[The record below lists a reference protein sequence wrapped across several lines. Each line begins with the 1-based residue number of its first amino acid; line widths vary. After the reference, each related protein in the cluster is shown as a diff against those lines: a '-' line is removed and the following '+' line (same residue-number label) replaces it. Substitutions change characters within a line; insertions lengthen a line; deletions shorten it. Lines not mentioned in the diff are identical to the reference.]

1 MDKRISK
8 KGYQYLGKMLLKY
21 LPLIVI
27 IMLLSGLDS
36 FAYTYVPLFIQFI
49 FSALSDPVPSS
60 NLPLWISDIFLKG
73 DTIIKVVVYAAIGL
87 ALYQLLR
94 GILKFVAGIYR
105 QTIGQTISRDI
116 RKSLYEHIQT
126 LPYSYHNN
134 SDTGDLIQRCTSDID
149 VIQNFLCQQLPEI
162 ISVFAILFS
171 SLYQMSRINGKLT
184 LVSTIIIPV
193 AFISSF
199 IYCRYVEKKYEKIE
213 ESESELMTIM
223 QENIGNVRVVK
234 AFANE
239 YFELK
244 RFEKQNRDYA
254 TKNLKLQKTSALFWG
269 IGDATTMAQ
278 LMLTMIVSINLVR
291 SGDTSMTIANITAII
306 TLVGS
311 YIWPVRGLG
320 RMIADMGK
328 CSVSGGRIKDILN
341 LNSEFDEDG
350 VLEPI
355 IEGGI
360 TFNNVSFKFDDANN
374 LLLKNL
380 NLDIKPGETIA
391 IVGKTGSGKSTI
403 AKILTRL
410 MDYQDGEILIDNTP
424 IRNIRKQYLRS
435 QIGLILQ
442 DTFLYS
448 RSVYDNIAITKVNAT
463 FDEVKKAAK
472 TSAVHQD
479 IINFEKGYDTIVG
492 EKGATLS
499 GGQKQRVA
507 IARMLL
513 KDKPIVIF
521 DDSLSAVD
529 TETDRLIRK
538 ALKES
543 NIQSTVIIITHR
555 ITTAKQADRIVVLDN
570 ETISDVGTHEELS
583 VRPGLYKKMW
593 DIQKKLEDEFKRV
606 LGEEVELH
614 E

>member
-1 MDKRISK
+1 MEKRISK
-8 KGYQYLGKMLLKY
+8 KGYRYLGKMLLKY
-21 LPLIVI
+21 LPLIII
-27 IMLLSGLDS
+27 IMFLSGLDS

-49 FSALSDPVPSS
+49 FSVLSDPIPSS
-60 NLPLWISDIFLKG
+60 NLPTWLTDVFLKG
-73 DTIIKVVVYAAIGL
+73 DTTVKIVVYAAVGL

-94 GILKFVAGIYR
+94 GILKFIAGVYR

-134 SDTGDLIQRCTSDID
+134 SDIGDLIQRCTSDID
-149 VIQNFLCQQLPEI
+149 IIQNFLCQQLPEI

-193 AFISSF
+193 AFASSF

-213 ESESELMTIM
+213 ESESDLMTIM

-239 YFELK
+239 HYELK

-278 LMLTMIVSINLVR
+278 LMLTMLVSINLVR
-291 SGDTSMTIANITAII
+291 SGDTSMSIANITAII

-328 CSVSGGRIKDILN
+328 CSVSGGRIKEILDIE
-341 LNSEFDEDG
+341 SEFNTDG
-350 VLEPI
+350 TLEPVI
-355 IEGGI
+355 KGGI
-360 TFNNVSFKFDDANN
+360 TFENVSFKFDDANN
-374 LLLKNL
+374 ILLKDL
-380 NLDIKPGETIA
+380 NLKVQPGETIA

-410 MDYQDGEILIDNTP
+410 VDYLEGQIYIDDVP
-424 IRNIRKQYLRS
+424 IRDIRKQYLRS

-448 RSVYDNIAITKVNAT
+448 RSVFDNIAITKIDASLE
-463 FDEVKKAAK
+463 EVTSAAK

-513 KDKPIVIF
+513 INKPIVIF

-529 TETDRLIRK
+529 TETDRLIRN
-538 ALKES
+538 ALKDS
-543 NIQSTVIIITHR
+543 NLKSTVIIITHR

-570 ETISDVGTHEELS
+570 ETISDVGTHEELAN
-583 VRPGLYKKMW
+583 RPGLYNKMW
-593 DIQKKLEDEFKRV
+593 EIQKKLEEEFKKV
-606 LGEEVELH
+606 LCEEVTSNE
-614 E
+614 

>member
-1 MDKRISK
+1 MEKRVSK

-21 LPLIVI
+21 LPLIII
-27 IMLLSGLDS
+27 IMVLSGLDS

-49 FSALSDPVPSS
+49 FSVLSDPLPSS
-60 NLPLWISDIFLKG
+60 NLPVWLTDIFLKG
-73 DTIIKVVVYAAIGL
+73 ETIVKIVVYAAIGL

-94 GILKFVAGIYR
+94 GILKFVSGVYR

-126 LPYSYHNN
+126 LPYNYHNN
-134 SDTGDLIQRCTSDID
+134 SDIGDLIQRCTSDID
-149 VIQNFLCQQLPEI
+149 IIQNFLCQQLPEI

-171 SLYQMSRINGKLT
+171 SLYQMSRINGELT
-184 LVSTIIIPV
+184 LISTIIIPI
-193 AFISSF
+193 AFTSSF
-199 IYCRYVEKKYEKIE
+199 VYCRYVEKKYEKIE
-213 ESESELMTIM
+213 ESESDLMTIM

-239 YFELK
+239 YYELK
-244 RFEKQNRDYA
+244 RFEKQNQDYA
-254 TKNLKLQKTSALFWG
+254 NKNLKLQKTSALFWG

-278 LMLTMIVSINLVR
+278 LLLTMLVSINLVR
-291 SGDTSMTIANITAII
+291 SGDTSMSLANITAII

-311 YIWPVRGLG
+311 YVWPVRGLG

-328 CSVSGGRIKDILN
+328 CAVSGGRIKEVLDIE
-341 LNSEFDEDG
+341 SEFVNDG
-350 VLEPI
+350 TLEPEI
-355 IEGGI
+355 KGGI
-360 TFNNVSFKFDDANN
+360 TFKNVSFKFDDANN
-374 LLLKNL
+374 VLLKNL
-380 NLDIKPGETIA
+380 NLNVKPGETIA

-410 MDYQDGEILIDNTP
+410 VDYQDGEILIDDVP
-424 IRNIRKQYLRS
+424 IRDIRKQYLRG

-442 DTFLYS
+442 DAFLYS
-448 RSVYDNIAITKVNAT
+448 RTVFDNIAITNTLASME
-463 FDEVKKAAK
+463 EVTNVAK

-479 IINFEKGYDTIVG
+479 IMNFEKGYDTIVG

-513 KDKPIVIF
+513 KEKPIIIF

-529 TETDRLIRK
+529 TETDRMIRK
-538 ALKES
+538 ALKEKNS
-543 NIQSTVIIITHR
+543 SSTVIIITHR

-570 ETISDVGTHEELS
+570 ETISDVGVHEELAS
-583 VRPGLYKKMW
+583 KPGLYQKMW
-593 DIQKKLEDEFKRV
+593 DIQKKLEEEFKKV
-606 LGEEVELH
+606 LGEEVTSYE
-614 E
+614 

>member
-1 MDKRISK
+1 MEKRISK
-8 KGYQYLGKMLLKY
+8 IGYKYLGKMLMKY
-21 LPLIVI
+21 LPLIII
-27 IMLLSGLDS
+27 IMLLSGVDS

-49 FSALSDPVPSS
+49 FSVLSDPIPSS
-60 NLPLWISDIFLKG
+60 NLPSWLTDLFMRGNETVKIVI
-73 DTIIKVVVYAAIGL
+73 YAAVGL
-87 ALYQLLR
+87 AMYQLLR
-94 GILKFVAGIYR
+94 GMLKFISGIYR

-134 SDTGDLIQRCTSDID
+134 SDIGDLIQRCTSDID

-171 SLYQMSRINGKLT
+171 SLYQMSRINGELT

-193 AFISSF
+193 AFTSSF
-199 IYCRYVEKKYEKIE
+199 IYCRYVENKYEKIE
-213 ESESELMTIM
+213 ECEADLMTIM

-239 YFELK
+239 YYELK
-244 RFEKQNRDYA
+244 RFEKQNREYA
-254 TKNLKLQKTSALFWG
+254 TKNLRLQKTSALFWG

-278 LMLTMIVSINLVR
+278 LMLTMLVSISLVR
-291 SGDTSMTIANITAII
+291 KGDPSMSIANITATI

-328 CSVSGGRIKDILN
+328 CSVSGGRIKEILDKD
-341 LNSEFDEDG
+341 SEFNIDG
-350 VLEPI
+350 EYEPNI
-355 IEGGI
+355 KGGI
-360 TFNNVSFKFDDANN
+360 TFENVSFKFDDANN
-374 LLLKNL
+374 VLLKNL
-380 NLDIKPGETIA
+380 NLKIKPGETIA

-410 MDYQDGEILIDNTP
+410 MDYQDGEILIDDVP
-424 IRNIRKQYLRS
+424 LRNIKKQYLRS

-448 RSVYDNIAITKVNAT
+448 RTVFENIAITKPDVSMEKVV
-463 FDEVKKAAK
+463 DVAK
-472 TSAVHQD
+472 TSAVHED
-479 IINFEKGYDTIVG
+479 IVNFEKGYDTIVG

-538 ALKES
+538 ALKET
-543 NIQSTVIIITHR
+543 NVKSTVIIITHR

-570 ETISDVGTHEELS
+570 ETISDVGTHNELAN
-583 VRPGLYKKMW
+583 RPGLYKKMW
-593 DIQKKLEDEFKRV
+593 DIQKKLEEEFIKI
-606 LGEEVELH
+606 LGEEVTSNE
-614 E
+614 

>member
-1 MDKRISK
+1 MEKRISK
-8 KGYQYLGKMLLKY
+8 KGYRYLGKMLLKY
-21 LPLIVI
+21 LPLIII
-27 IMLLSGLDS
+27 IMFLSGLDS

-49 FSALSDPVPSS
+49 FSVLSDPIPSS
-60 NLPLWISDIFLKG
+60 NLPTWLTDVFLKG
-73 DTIIKVVVYAAIGL
+73 DTTVKIVVYAAVGL

-94 GILKFVAGIYR
+94 GILKFIAGVYR

-134 SDTGDLIQRCTSDID
+134 SDIGDLIQRCTSDID
-149 VIQNFLCQQLPEI
+149 IIQNFLCQQLPEI

-193 AFISSF
+193 AFASSF

-213 ESESELMTIM
+213 ESESDLMTIM

-239 YFELK
+239 HYELK

-278 LMLTMIVSINLVR
+278 LMLTMLVSINLVR
-291 SGDTSMTIANITAII
+291 SGDTSMSIANITAII

-328 CSVSGGRIKDILN
+328 CSVSGGRIKEILDIE
-341 LNSEFDEDG
+341 SEFNTDG
-350 VLEPI
+350 TLEPVI
-355 IEGGI
+355 KGGI
-360 TFNNVSFKFDDANN
+360 TFENVSFKFDDANN
-374 LLLKNL
+374 ILLKDL
-380 NLDIKPGETIA
+380 NLKVQPGETIA

-410 MDYQDGEILIDNTP
+410 VDYQEGQIYIDDIP
-424 IRNIRKQYLRS
+424 IRDIRKQYLRS

-448 RSVYDNIAITKVNAT
+448 RSVFDNIAITKIDASLE
-463 FDEVKKAAK
+463 EVTSAAK

-513 KDKPIVIF
+513 INKPIVIF

-529 TETDRLIRK
+529 TETDRLIRN
-538 ALKES
+538 ALKDS
-543 NIQSTVIIITHR
+543 NLKSTVIIITHR

-570 ETISDVGTHEELS
+570 ETISDVGTHEELAN
-583 VRPGLYKKMW
+583 RPGLYNKMW
-593 DIQKKLEDEFKRV
+593 EIQKKLEEEFKKV
-606 LGEEVELH
+606 LCEEVTSNE
-614 E
+614 

>member
-21 LPLIVI
+21 LPLIII

-49 FSALSDPVPSS
+49 FSTLSDPVPTS
-60 NLPLWISDIFLKG
+60 NLPLWISNIFLQG
-73 DTIIKVVVYAAIGL
+73 NTIIKIVIYAAIGL

-94 GILKFVAGIYR
+94 GVLKFVSGIYR

-134 SDTGDLIQRCTSDID
+134 SDIGDLIQRCTSDID

-162 ISVFAILFS
+162 VSVFAILFS

-199 IYCRYVEKKYEKIE
+199 VYCRYVEKKYEKIE

-269 IGDATTMAQ
+269 LGDATTMAQ
-278 LMLTMIVSINLVR
+278 LMLTMIVSISLVR
-291 SGDTSMTIANITAII
+291 SGDNSMTIANITAII

-328 CSVSGGRIKDILN
+328 CSVSGGRIKEVLDI
-341 LNSEFDEDG
+341 NSEFVNDG
-350 VLEPI
+350 ILEPTI
-355 IEGGI
+355 DGKI
-360 TFNNVSFKFDDANN
+360 TFSNVSFKFDDTNN

-380 NLDIKPGETIA
+380 NLTIQPGETIA

-410 MDYQDGEILIDNTP
+410 MDYQDGEILIDDTP

-448 RSVYDNIAITKVNAT
+448 RSVFDNIAITNTSAS
-463 FDEVKKAAK
+463 FEEVKKAAT

-479 IINFEKGYDTIVG
+479 ILNFEKGYDTIVG

-543 NIQSTVIIITHR
+543 NIKSTVIIITHR

-570 ETISDVGTHEELS
+570 ETISAIGTHDELS
-583 VRPGLYKKMW
+583 TQPGLYRKMW
-593 DIQKKLEDEFKRV
+593 DIQKKLEDEFKNV
-606 LGEEVELH
+606 LGEEVDLNE
-614 E
+614 

>member
-1 MDKRISK
+1 MEKRVSK

-21 LPLIVI
+21 LPLIII
-27 IMLLSGLDS
+27 IMCLSGLDS

-49 FSALSDPVPSS
+49 FSALSDKTPTS
-60 NLPLWISDIFLKG
+60 NLPEWLTNVFMKG
-73 DTIIKVVVYAAIGL
+73 DTIVKIVVYAAVGL

-94 GILKFVAGIYR
+94 GILKFISGVYR

-116 RKSLYEHIQT
+116 RKSLYEHIQV

-134 SDTGDLIQRCTSDID
+134 SDIGDLIQRCTSDID
-149 VIQNFLCQQLPEI
+149 IIQNFLCQQLPEI

-171 SLYQMSRINGKLT
+171 SLYQMSRINGELT
-184 LVSTIIIPV
+184 LISTIIIPI
-193 AFISSF
+193 AFGSSF

-244 RFEKQNRDYA
+244 RFEKQNLDYA

-278 LMLTMIVSINLVR
+278 LLLTMIVSINLVR
-291 SGDTSMTIANITAII
+291 TGDTSMSLANITAII

-311 YIWPVRGLG
+311 YVWPVRGLG

-328 CSVSGGRIKDILN
+328 CAVSGGRIKEVLDIE
-341 LNSEFDEDG
+341 SEFNNDG
-350 VLEPI
+350 FLEPVI
-355 IEGGI
+355 KGGI
-360 TFNNVSFKFDDANN
+360 TLNKVSFKFDDANN
-374 LLLKNL
+374 ILLKDL
-380 NLDIKPGETIA
+380 NLQINPGETIA

-410 MDYQDGEILIDNTP
+410 VDYQDGEILIDDVP
-424 IRNIRKQYLRS
+424 IRNIRKQYIRS

-448 RSVYDNIAITKVNAT
+448 RSVFDNIAITDSTAS
-463 FDEVKKAAK
+463 FEEVKSVAK

-479 IINFEKGYDTIVG
+479 IMKFEKGYDTLVG

-513 KDKPIVIF
+513 KNKPIIIF

-538 ALKES
+538 ALKEK
-543 NIQSTVIIITHR
+543 NTNSTVIIITHR

-570 ETISDVGTHEELS
+570 ETITDVGSHEELADK
-583 VRPGLYKKMW
+583 PGLYKKMW
-593 DIQKKLEDEFKRV
+593 DIQSKLEEEFKKV
-606 LGEEVELH
+606 LGEEVTSYE
-614 E
+614 

>member
-1 MDKRISK
+1 MEKRISK
-8 KGYQYLGKMLLKY
+8 KGYRYLGKMLLKY
-21 LPLIVI
+21 LPLIII
-27 IMLLSGLDS
+27 IMFLSGLDS

-49 FSALSDPVPSS
+49 FSVLSDPIPSS
-60 NLPLWISDIFLKG
+60 NLPTWLTDVFLKG
-73 DTIIKVVVYAAIGL
+73 DTTVKIVVYAAVGL

-94 GILKFVAGIYR
+94 GILKFIAGVYR

-134 SDTGDLIQRCTSDID
+134 SDIGDLIQRCTSDID
-149 VIQNFLCQQLPEI
+149 IIQNFLCQQLPEI

-193 AFISSF
+193 AFASSF

-213 ESESELMTIM
+213 ESESDLMTIM

-239 YFELK
+239 HYELK

-278 LMLTMIVSINLVR
+278 LMLTMLVSINLVR
-291 SGDTSMTIANITAII
+291 SGDTSMSIANITAII

-328 CSVSGGRIKDILN
+328 CSVSGGRIKEILDIE
-341 LNSEFDEDG
+341 SEFNTDG
-350 VLEPI
+350 TLEPI
-355 IEGGI
+355 IKGGI
-360 TFNNVSFKFDDANN
+360 TFENVSFKFDDANN
-374 LLLKNL
+374 ILLKDL
-380 NLDIKPGETIA
+380 NLKVQPGETIA

-410 MDYQDGEILIDNTP
+410 VDYQEGQIYIDDVP
-424 IRNIRKQYLRS
+424 IRDIRKQYLRS

-448 RSVYDNIAITKVNAT
+448 RSVFDNIAITKIDASLE
-463 FDEVKKAAK
+463 EVTSAAK

-513 KDKPIVIF
+513 INKPIVIF

-529 TETDRLIRK
+529 TETDRLIRN
-538 ALKES
+538 ALKDS
-543 NIQSTVIIITHR
+543 NLKSTVIIITHR

-570 ETISDVGTHEELS
+570 ETISDVGTHEELAN
-583 VRPGLYKKMW
+583 RPGLYNKMW
-593 DIQKKLEDEFKRV
+593 EIQKKLEEEFKKV
-606 LGEEVELH
+606 LCEEVTSNE
-614 E
+614 

>member
-1 MDKRISK
+1 MEKRISK
-8 KGYQYLGKMLLKY
+8 KGYRYLVKMLLKY
-21 LPLIVI
+21 LPLIII
-27 IMLLSGLDS
+27 IMFLSGLDS

-49 FSALSDPVPSS
+49 FSVLSDPIPSS
-60 NLPLWISDIFLKG
+60 NLPTWLTDVFLKG
-73 DTIIKVVVYAAIGL
+73 DTTVKIVVYAAVGL

-94 GILKFVAGIYR
+94 GILKFIAGVYR

-134 SDTGDLIQRCTSDID
+134 SDIGDLIQRCTSDID
-149 VIQNFLCQQLPEI
+149 IIQNFLCQQLPEI

-193 AFISSF
+193 AFASSF

-213 ESESELMTIM
+213 ESESDLMTIM

-239 YFELK
+239 HYELK

-278 LMLTMIVSINLVR
+278 LMLTMLVSINLVR
-291 SGDTSMTIANITAII
+291 SGDTSMSIANITAII

-328 CSVSGGRIKDILN
+328 CSVSGGRIKEILDIE
-341 LNSEFDEDG
+341 SEFNTDG
-350 VLEPI
+350 TLEPVI
-355 IEGGI
+355 KGGI
-360 TFNNVSFKFDDANN
+360 TFENVSFKFDDANN
-374 LLLKNL
+374 ILLKDL
-380 NLDIKPGETIA
+380 NLKVQPGETIA

-410 MDYQDGEILIDNTP
+410 VDYQEGQIYIDDVP
-424 IRNIRKQYLRS
+424 IRDIRKQYLRS

-448 RSVYDNIAITKVNAT
+448 RSVFDNIAITKIDASLE
-463 FDEVKKAAK
+463 EVTSAAK

-513 KDKPIVIF
+513 INKPIVIF

-529 TETDRLIRK
+529 TETDRLIRN
-538 ALKES
+538 ALKDS
-543 NIQSTVIIITHR
+543 NLKSTVIIITHR

-570 ETISDVGTHEELS
+570 ETISDVGTHEELAN
-583 VRPGLYKKMW
+583 RPGLYNKMW
-593 DIQKKLEDEFKRV
+593 EIQKKLEEEFRKV
-606 LGEEVELH
+606 LCEEVTSNE
-614 E
+614 